1 MRKHCAII
9 TFENRILWLWIFLCA
24 CRMAEGECMDES
36 TQTDRKDK
44 PGTAPATDE
53 PDNDDEVK
61 STVSTDTY
69 DL

>member
-1 MRKHCAII
+1 
-9 TFENRILWLWIFLCA
+9 
-24 CRMAEGECMDES
+24 MAEGEGMDES
-36 TQTDRKDK
+36 TQTDRRDK
-44 PGTAPATDE
+44 PQTAPATDE

>member
-1 MRKHCAII
+1 
-9 TFENRILWLWIFLCA
+9 
-24 CRMAEGECMDES
+24 MAEEKGMDES
-36 TQTDRKDK
+36 TQTDRRDK
-44 PGTAPATDE
+44 PQTAPATDE